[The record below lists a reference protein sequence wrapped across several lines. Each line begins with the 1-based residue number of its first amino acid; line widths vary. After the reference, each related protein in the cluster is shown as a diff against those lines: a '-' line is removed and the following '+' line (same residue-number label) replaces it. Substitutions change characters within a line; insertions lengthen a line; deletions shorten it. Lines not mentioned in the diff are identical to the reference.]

1 MNAPCRIVPEVR
13 EAAKMLTA
21 GKVVAFPT
29 ETVYGLGADAA
40 NPEAVR
46 RIFEIK
52 ERPADHPLIVH
63 LASVEQL
70 PYWALDIPDEA
81 YLLAEQFWP
90 GPLTLILRRDS
101 RVLDVVTGG
110 QDTVGIR
117 IPGHSVALALLQQFG
132 GGVAAPSANRFGR
145 ISPTTARHVFEDLG
159 DQLGLI
165 IDAGPTSV
173 GLESTIVSLTGPEPL
188 ILRPGAISV
197 TALEKT
203 LGGHSLKF
211 AAGTA
216 CQRAPGMLSSHY
228 APRTPFRVIEKGVL
242 LEAVQRL
249 QAIGDKVVVM
259 IRSSD
264 ADILPHIAAFQ
275 AMPGDPDEYAQEL
288 YAVMRALDKGDFD
301 CILVEAPPDTTP
313 WQAIRDRLYRAAG
326 RTEAGG
332 IHNIRH

>member
-1 MNAPCRIVPEVR
+1 
-13 EAAKMLTA
+13 MLAA

-40 NPEAVR
+40 NPKAVR

-70 PYWALDIPDEA
+70 PDWALDIPDEA
-81 YLLAEQFWP
+81 YMLAEQFWP

-117 IPGHSVALALLQQFG
+117 IPGHPVALALLQRFG

-159 DQLGLI
+159 DQLELI
-165 IDAGPTSV
+165 IDAGPTRV

-197 TALEKT
+197 TALEKA
-203 LGGHSLKF
+203 LGGRRLKF
-211 AAGTA
+211 AAGTD

-228 APRTPFRVIEKGVL
+228 APRTPFRVIEKVVL
-242 LEAVQRL
+242 REAVQHL
-249 QAIGDKVVVM
+249 QATGSKVVVM
-259 IRSSD
+259 IRSSG

-275 AMPGDPDEYAQEL
+275 TMPDDPGEYAQEL
-288 YAVMRALDKGDFD
+288 YAVMRALDNGDFD
-301 CILVEAPPDTTP
+301 CILVEAPPDSIP

-326 RTEAGG
+326 RTVAGG